1 MRPVSAVS
9 FKGYPLI
16 LLASMVAA
24 GAYAAFHHDTP
35 EPEPRP
41 SAVKRSHEPP
51 ESESDEALSAP
62 PMHPQGT
69 DPHAKSP
76 HEPSPAPSIAPNH
89 EEDAV
94 TWKVPEKWRT
104 VPNPSTMRI
113 ATYRVP
119 AAPGAEEAEMSVAR
133 AGGSVD
139 DNIERW
145 VGQFQEAAKET
156 RTVKKVHGVKL
167 TIVELGGTY
176 LGGGAMGGASA
187 SHAGWALLAA
197 IVESAG
203 SPYFFKLTGP
213 AATVRGARP
222 AFDALVESVVPSTK
236 PL

>member
-1 MRPVSAVS
+1 VSAVS

-16 LLASMVAA
+16 LVASMIAA
-24 GAYAAFHHDTP
+24 GAYAAFHHNTP

-51 ESESDEALSAP
+51 ESESDEEPTAP
-62 PMHPQGT
+62 PTHPQGT
-69 DPHAKSP
+69 DPQGMPPHAKSP

-104 VPNPSTMRI
+104 VPNPNAMRI

-156 RTVKKVHGVKL
+156 RTVKKVHGVKV

-187 SHAGWALLAA
+187 SHAG
-197 IVESAG
+197 
-203 SPYFFKLTGP
+203 SPRGHRGDVFRVPLFF
-213 AATVRGARP
+213 
-222 AFDALVESVVPSTK
+222 
-236 PL
+236 

>member
-1 MRPVSAVS
+1 MQPVSGVS

-16 LLASMVAA
+16 LVASMVAA
-24 GAYAAFHHDTP
+24 GAFAAFHHDAP

-41 SAVKRSHEPP
+41 SVVKRSHEPP
-51 ESESDEALSAP
+51 ESDEEPSAP
-62 PMHPQGT
+62 PLHPQGT
-69 DPHAKSP
+69 SPQGTLP
-76 HEPSPAPSIAPNH
+76 HESSPAPSIAVNH

-94 TWKVPEKWRT
+94 GWKVPEKWRT

-156 RTVKKVHGVKL
+156 RAVKKVHGVKV

-176 LGGGAMGGASA
+176 LGGGAMGGAPV
-187 SHAGWALLAA
+187 SHTGWSLLAA

-213 AATVRGARP
+213 AATVRAARP
-222 AFDALVESVVPSTK
+222 AFDALVESVAPSTK

>member
-1 MRPVSAVS
+1 MPSLSQRSCGKVRPVSAAA

-24 GAYAAFHHDTP
+24 GAFAALHHDTP

-51 ESESDEALSAP
+51 ESESDEEPSAP
-62 PMHPQGT
+62 PMRPQGA

-76 HEPSPAPSIAPNH
+76 HESAPAPSIAPNR

-94 TWKVPEKWRT
+94 SWKVPEKWRT

-119 AAPGAEEAEMSVAR
+119 AAPGADEAEMSVAR

-156 RTVKKVHGVKL
+156 RSVKKVHGVKV

-176 LGGGAMGGASA
+176 LGGGVMGGGASA
-187 SHAGWALLAA
+187 SHAG
-197 IVESAG
+197 S
-203 SPYFFKLTGP
+203 
-213 AATVRGARP
+213 
-222 AFDALVESVVPSTK
+222 VPSST
-236 PL
+236 PTTH